1 VKLSECL
8 NEKNVEVQAAV
19 ANREQVF
26 ERLVG
31 LVEAQGRFMDPKDLL
46 SEVLERENLGS
57 TGIGEGVAIPHV
69 HKAGIDSIHVA
80 MMTAKSGVDFD
91 AIDDK
96 PCRIFLMVA
105 APDSDRQG
113 YLRLLSEVSRL
124 LRRESVRNSILTA
137 STAQALLNTIRE
149 SEQA

>member
-1 VKLSECL
+1 MKLSECL
-8 NEKNVEVQAAV
+8 SEKSVEVQAPV
-19 ANREQVF
+19 SKQEHVF

-31 LVEAQGRFMDPKDLL
+31 LIQAQGCFMDTEDLL
-46 SEVLERENLGS
+46 AEILERERLGS
-57 TGIGEGVAIPHV
+57 TGIGEGVAIPHI
-69 HKAGIDSIHVA
+69 HKVGIESIHIA

-124 LRRESVRNSILTA
+124 LRREHVRNAILSAATPA
-137 STAQALLNTIRE
+137 DLLNIIRDAE
-149 SEQA
+149 KA